1 MSKETKGI
9 LFALLSYLLW
19 GFLSLYWKLL
29 SHVEAYQS
37 FSYRIVWTLV
47 TMSFYILISNRTKFF
62 KSQMKTLSSSKKASF
77 SILLA
82 GIFIS
87 INWVTYIWAVG
98 HGQATEASLGYY
110 MMPLA
115 SVLLS
120 IIFLK
125 EKLSLAAKLS
135 VLLAFCGVA
144 YLVFQT
150 GHVPFVSLILAL
162 SFSIYGL
169 IKKNVTLSSDASMLV
184 EAIIILPLAL
194 FYILVISKTPLSHYT
209 FTENILLAFSGIVTA
224 IPLLLFAEGVK
235 RAPLNKIGFIQY
247 INPTIQLCIA
257 VSIFKEP
264 FDKSSFLGFLLIWI
278 AIFLFAIGQF
288 LEGKSIK
295 QNELME

>member
-1 MSKETKGI
+1 M
-9 LFALLSYLLW
+9 
-19 GFLSLYWKLL
+19 
-29 SHVEAYQS
+29 
-37 FSYRIVWTLV
+37 
-47 TMSFYILISNRTKFF
+47 
-62 KSQMKTLSSSKKASF
+62 
-77 SILLA
+77 
-82 GIFIS
+82 
-87 INWVTYIWAVG
+87 
-98 HGQATEASLGYY
+98 
-110 MMPLA
+110 
-115 SVLLS
+115 
-120 IIFLK
+120 
-125 EKLSLAAKLS
+125 
-135 VLLAFCGVA
+135 
-144 YLVFQT
+144 
-150 GHVPFVSLILAL
+150 
-162 SFSIYGL
+162 
-169 IKKNVTLSSDASMLV
+169 TLSSDASMLV